1 MRNQGNVVGIIV
13 IVLGLLILLGGGA
26 VTLTTGATGGGMVL
40 GLFLVLVVSAPVIGV
55 GAFLLARSRADT
67 DRQADSTRQRKIL
80 DMIKTRGQVDISD
93 LVIELNSSTE
103 QVRAD
108 IYRLVGMGLFTGY
121 VNWDKGQ
128 LYSKEASQMR
138 AGSSC
143 PNCGGELSLGGKGVI
158 TCQYCGADI
167 FL

>member
-1 MRNQGNVVGIIV
+1 MSNQGKVVGVIV
-13 IVLGLLILLGGGA
+13 MVLGLLILLGGGA
-26 VTLTTGATGGGMVL
+26 VVMTTGATGGGMVL
-40 GLFLVLVVSAPVIGV
+40 GLFLVLLVSDA
-55 GAFLLARSRADT
+55 
-67 DRQADSTRQRKIL
+67 DRQADSARQRKIL
-80 DMIKTRGQVDISD
+80 DMVKTHGQVDVSD
-93 LVIELNSSTE
+93 LVIELNSSTK
-103 QVRAD
+103 QVRSD

-158 TCQYCGADI
+158 TCQYCGSDI